1 MTPTSHAAQ
10 SGRHAVLFVFVTV
23 AIDAIGIGI
32 IIPVMPDLLTE
43 LSSLSLSEA
52 AIWGGYLSFV
62 YAAMQFLFG
71 PTIGNLSDRF
81 GRRPVLL
88 VSLAA
93 LCADYIVMGLAPTL
107 WMLFVTRAIAGIAG
121 ATYSTA
127 NAYVADVTPPDKRA
141 QNFGLIGAGFGLGF
155 VIGPVIGGIAGEF
168 GTRVPFFVAAVLAG
182 VNVAYGA
189 FVLPESLK
197 PEKRR
202 AFSWRRANPVGVARK
217 IAAVPTVAWFFVA
230 LFLFDLAHFVYP
242 AIWSFY
248 TKEAFSWTAAEIG
261 VSLAVVGIGFAVVQ
275 GWLIRK
281 IIPAI
286 GEVKTA
292 LMGLVLSGGALVCLA
307 FANAGWMVYALMP
320 ITALGAI
327 VTPAMT
333 GLMSN
338 RIADDAQGELQGAM
352 SSIAAI
358 TMIIT
363 PLMMTQLFAL
373 FTARQGLPYLPGAP
387 FLAAAVLMMAALI
400 PFSIGLRRSDRQPV
414 SGHD

>member
-1 MTPTSHAAQ
+1 MPKPSHNQPVSASSHAT
-10 SGRHAVLFVFVTV
+10 LFVFVTV
-23 AIDAIGIGI
+23 VIDAMGIGI

-43 LSSLSLSEA
+43 LSNLSLSEA

-88 VSLAA
+88 VSLSA
-93 LCADYIVMGLAPTL
+93 LCIDYIVMGLAPTL
-107 WMLFVTRAIAGIAG
+107 WMLFITRAIAGIAG
-121 ATYSTA
+121 ATHSTA
-127 NAYVADVTPPDKRA
+127 NAYVADVSPPNKRS
-141 QNFGLIGAGFGLGF
+141 QNFGLIGAGFGIGF
-155 VIGPVIGGIAGEF
+155 VIGPIIGGIAGEF
-168 GTRVPFFVAAVLAG
+168 GTRVPFFVAAVFAG
-182 VNVAYGA
+182 LNVAYGA
-189 FVLPESLK
+189 FVLPESLS

-202 AFSWRRANPVGVARK
+202 PFSWRRANPLGVARQ
-217 IAAVPTVAWFFVA
+217 IAAVPAVAWFFVA

-261 VSLAVVGIGFAVVQ
+261 ISLAVVGIGFAVVQ

-281 IIPAI
+281 IIPAV

-292 LMGLVLSGGALVCLA
+292 LIGFIFSVIALGGLA
-307 FANAGWMVYALMP
+307 FAHAGWVVYALMP
-320 ITALGAI
+320 VTALGAI

-338 RIADDAQGELQGAM
+338 RISDDAQGELQGAM

-363 PLMMTQLFAL
+363 PLMMTQLFSL

-387 FLAAAVLMMAALI
+387 FLAAAVLMAAALI
-400 PFSIGLRRSDRQPV
+400 PFTIGLRRTDRNP
-414 SGHD
+414 D